1 MKVLTMK
8 KRGKLKTGKLL
19 LNKNKINQTETYLI
33 VGILAVV
40 VLIII
45 LLFNMNW
52 FEKNPT
58 LGAEQ
63 TLAEAEQALVG
74 KAFSYTGCEKLPC
87 LIKAKEDVFYGFSY
101 KDVLYKFKVK
111 ELDAANEKIKYEI
124 ALMETKE
131 EEGIADIFID
141 HMEVVKVQE
150 PYIYF
155 EFTIKN
161 KGKKDVYDT
170 FPVRVDILDKND
182 DVWKSTYKNVEGI
195 DQDESIVVELSV
207 KFDVT
212 YYYKDNKIPFVVYVD
227 PANIIKESDETN
239 NVDDDTYVE

>member
-1 MKVLTMK
+1 MA
-8 KRGKLKTGKLL
+8 KRGKIGKLKTSKFS
-19 LNKNKINQTETYLI
+19 LNKHKINPVEKYLI
-33 VGILAVV
+33 FGILAVV

-52 FEKNPT
+52 FEKT
-58 LGAEQ
+58 SELGAEQ
-63 TLAEAEQALVG
+63 TLDGTGQALVG

-87 LIKAKEDVFYGFSY
+87 LIKAKKDTFYGFSY
-101 KDVLYKFKVK
+101 KDVLYKFRVK

-131 EEGIADIFID
+131 EEGMADIFID
-141 HMEVVKVQE
+141 HMEVVKVEE
-150 PYIYF
+150 PYVYF

-170 FPVRVDILDKND
+170 FPVRVDVLDKNG
-182 DVWKSTYKNVEGI
+182 DVWKSAYKPIEGI

-227 PANIIKESDETN
+227 PSNIIKESDETN
-239 NVDDDTYVE
+239 NVDDDVYSE

>member
-1 MKVLTMK
+1 MA
-8 KRGKLKTGKLL
+8 KRGKTGKLKTSNFL
-19 LNKNKINQTETYLI
+19 LNKHKINPVEKYLI
-33 VGILAVV
+33 FGILVVV
-40 VLIII
+40 VLIIV

-52 FEKNPT
+52 FEKT
-58 LGAEQ
+58 SDDGTEQ
-63 TLAEAEQALVG
+63 ALVGEDQALVG

-87 LIKAKEDVFYGFSY
+87 LIKAKEDTFYGFSY
-101 KDVLYKFKVK
+101 KDVLYKFRVK

-131 EEGIADIFID
+131 EEGVADIFID
-141 HMEVVKVQE
+141 HMKVVKVEE

-155 EFTIKN
+155 EFTLKN

-170 FPVRVDILDKND
+170 FPVKVDVLDKNGD
-182 DVWKSTYKNVEGI
+182 MWKSTYKNVEGI
-195 DQDESIVVELSV
+195 DQDESIIVELSV

-212 YYYKDNKIPFVVYVD
+212 YFYTDNKIPFVVYAD

-239 NVDDDTYVE
+239 NVDDDVYTD